1 MISELFLSLL
11 LPQGA
16 PHFCCLNASERWR
29 WWISDTALLSTV
41 LRAVVFWMDCAA
53 LLLSSASPRS
63 KGSPSSSQHRS
74 AATSASS
81 LTLMFSRAQTPG
93 LALPLYAWL
102 GQLWLWVQQD
112 AAELFQLHGTLCL
125 RLPQAVLQTSLQ
137 SKDWTICLRSMAIT
151 SAAPMPVAWEVT
163 AVVFLSVCH
172 KPGTES

>member
-11 LPQGA
+11 LPQGL
-16 PHFCCLNASERWR
+16 PHFCCLNASERWW

-41 LRAVVFWMDCAA
+41 LWAVVFWMDCAA
-53 LLLSSASPRS
+53 LLLSSVSPKSKASP
-63 KGSPSSSQHRS
+63 SSQHRS
-74 AATSASS
+74 VAISASS
-81 LTLMFSRAQTPG
+81 LTLVFSRAQTPG

-112 AAELFQLHGTLCL
+112 AAELFHLHGTLCL
-125 RLPQAVLQTSLQ
+125 HLPQAVLPTSLQ

-151 SAAPMPVAWEVT
+151 SAAPMPVVWEVT